1 MITLAAGREMPVRA
15 DVPCV
20 ERLKA
25 VLAERGY
32 LDARATAALGLAIG
46 ASHRRTDLPLFL
58 RRLAPAEPLH
68 VLIRLFGLFTPAG
81 EDEARAA
88 LAPLALEEV
97 EQAGLVERRGREVR
111 ARVGLTAFEGLL
123 LAHDRLEET
132 SGQLAADHVLGVNPS
147 TVNLAQLTI
156 RRRVRSALDMGC
168 GLGVH
173 ALLLAGIAE
182 RVTGVDVNERALAFA
197 RFNARVNG
205 VDNVEWLS
213 GDFFAP
219 VAGRRFDLV
228 VSNPPYVISP
238 ESRFVFRD
246 GGRRSDEVSAEVV
259 RGAAA
264 HLEEG
269 GHATVV
275 CNWALRA
282 GEEWST
288 PPRRWIEGT
297 GCDALVL
304 FRGQQDA
311 LEYAAV
317 WNRSADR
324 AAYADALDRW
334 VGHLEALGVAA
345 VGMGAVVLR
354 RRAGASHF
362 VHAEELPDRPQ
373 RQSSDHLL
381 GMLAAQDALA
391 AAGDGKLPGGLRCR
405 AHPRHR
411 VEQRLAPDRDGYRL
425 EEARLRLE
433 DGLGF
438 DGLVDRDAL
447 ELLRLCDGRRTL
459 GDAVGAV
466 CRDGRV
472 ERGAVVAVARQF
484 LAMGFLVPAEDG
496 AQEGR
501 S

>member
-1 MITLAAGREMPVRA
+1 MPVREDA
-15 DVPCV
+15 PCV
-20 ERLKA
+20 DRLKA
-25 VLAERGY
+25 VFAGHGY
-32 LDARATAALGLAIG
+32 LDGRATAALGG
-46 ASHRRTDLPLFL
+46 ALTGETHRRVDLPLYL
-58 RRLAPAEPLH
+58 RRLASPEPLH
-68 VLIRLFGLFTPAG
+68 VLIRLFGLFTSVG
-81 EDEARAA
+81 EPEARAA
-88 LAPLALEEV
+88 LAPLGVEALEE
-97 EQAGLVERRGREVR
+97 AGLVERRDGAIR

-123 LAHDRLEET
+123 LAHDRIDDAR
-132 SGQLAADHVLGVNPS
+132 GQLAADHVLGVNPS

-156 RRRVRSALDMGC
+156 RRRVASALDMGC

-182 RVTGVDVNERALAFA
+182 RVTGVDVNERALSFA

-205 VDNVEWLS
+205 IDNVEWRS
-213 GDFFAP
+213 GDFFGP
-219 VAGRRFDLV
+219 VAGRRFDV
-228 VSNPPYVISP
+228 IVSNPPYVISP
-238 ESRFVFRD
+238 ESRFAFRD
-246 GGRRSDEVSAEVV
+246 AGRPSDEVSAEVV

-264 HLEEG
+264 HLAEG

-282 GEEWST
+282 GEAWSA
-288 PPRRWIEGT
+288 PPRRWVDGT

-311 LEYAAV
+311 LEYASL
-317 WNRSADR
+317 WNRSLDG

-334 VGHLEALGVAA
+334 VSHFDALGIAA

-354 RRAGASHF
+354 RRAGGRPF
-362 VHAEELPDRPQ
+362 VAAEELPDRPQ

-381 GMLAAQDALA
+381 TMLAAQDALA
-391 AAGDGKLPGGLRCR
+391 AAADDALLLRLRCR

-411 VEQRLAPDRDGYRL
+411 VEQRLAPDPDGYRL
-425 EEARLRLE
+425 EEARLRLD

-438 DGLVDRDAL
+438 DGVVDPHAL
-447 ELLRLCDGRRTL
+447 ELLRLCDGRRSL

-466 CRDGRV
+466 CRDGGA
-472 ERGAVVAVARQF
+472 ERGAALAVARQF
-484 LAMGFLVPAEDG
+484 IAMGFLVPVEDPSR
-496 AQEGR
+496 EGR